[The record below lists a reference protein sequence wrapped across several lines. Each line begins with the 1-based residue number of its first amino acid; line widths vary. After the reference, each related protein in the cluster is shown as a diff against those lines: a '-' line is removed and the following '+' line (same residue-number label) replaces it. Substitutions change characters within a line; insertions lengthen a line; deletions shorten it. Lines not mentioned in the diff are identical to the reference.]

1 LEDDVSDEDTSD
13 MPPRAVLY
21 GVYAFLFIVL
31 IAVFVIVAVYV

>member
-1 LEDDVSDEDTSD
+1 MTDGPPAPD

-31 IAVFVIVAVYV
+31 IAVFVIVGVYA